1 MNYYNIIHCTIFDSI
16 NEFKVGLLSIYLK
29 YIFLFLNKKNMY
41 IFPYFC
47 LKMVQSES
55 SISTVPKKD
64 ISYIHYEYYISS
76 HTFAG
81 RPVHF
86 LFIY

>member
-41 IFPYFC
+41 IFPF
-47 LKMVQSES
+47 LFENG
-55 SISTVPKKD
+55 SIGEFYINCPKKRHQLY
-64 ISYIHYEYYISS
+64 S
-76 HTFAG
+76 
-81 RPVHF
+81 
-86 LFIY
+86 L